1 VILRLAV
8 AELRHRPGRALFLLG
23 GYALGVAV
31 MVVLLAVGEAML
43 EQSRDPALVGG
54 GDLVVLPA
62 GMSVEMLRT
71 GGVETLFLGIDN
83 ARFLQREV
91 LEGPRAREDHGIT
104 AASPT
109 LTGRAVELLTPAG
122 PLRAVAHGEIPSRA
136 AAVGAPAGILA
147 GRWEDSPA
155 DRRWTDP
162 TAEELFRE
170 IDRFHLPRGETA
182 LDSTWAEWH
191 YFNVVLDEERWVYA
205 TLMVGGRMAL
215 SGEWGGRVLLT
226 VRDAGGHRSHIRDVP
241 GERIRI
247 DTLSPDLRFDDEAR
261 VAMEGGVYRVRATAG
276 NVRLDLEITPSPR
289 RYFPPA
295 DLGGEALVSGYTV
308 PALHATARGTV
319 CTPACER
326 VEGARAYHDHNWG
339 TWRDVAWEWGTASDE
354 RVSLLYGVV
363 RGPEAPAEG
372 IFAYLVDE
380 RGPRALWRAGEVR
393 VVAWQTARVDG
404 RPVRVPRRMTFE
416 DARQGARVTIEVG
429 AAHVTDLGRERDRYF
444 VQMRG
449 EAVVE
454 EAGREPLRLD
464 GFFETYVDGG
474 GESGGTGGDR

>member
-1 VILRLAV
+1 MIARLAV

-23 GYALGVAV
+23 GYAMGVAV

-62 GMSVEMLRT
+62 GASVEMLRT
-71 GGVETLFLGIDN
+71 GSVETLFLGIDN

-91 LEGPRAREDHGIT
+91 MEGPRARETYGIA
-104 AASPT
+104 AASPM
-109 LTGRAVELLTPAG
+109 LGGRAVELETPAG
-122 PLRAVAHGEIPSRA
+122 VLRAVGHGEIPSRA
-136 AAVGAPAGILA
+136 ASAGAPAGLLA
-147 GRWEDSPA
+147 GRWQDSPA

-162 TAEELFRE
+162 TQEQLFRE

-191 YFNVVLDEERWVYA
+191 YFNVVLDEERWLYA
-205 TLMVGGRMAL
+205 TLMIGGRMAVP
-215 SGEWGGRVLLT
+215 GEWGGRVLLT
-226 VRDAGGHRSHIRDVP
+226 VRSSGLHRSLSRDVP
-241 GERIRI
+241 GERIRF
-247 DTLSPDLRFDDEAR
+247 DTLSPDVRLDEEAWVTMR
-261 VAMEGGVYRVRATAG
+261 DGVYRLRAAAG
-276 NVRLDLEITPSPR
+276 GVLLDLEVTPSPR

-326 VEGARAYHDHNWG
+326 VDGAQAYHDHNWG
-339 TWRDVAWEWGTASDE
+339 TWRDVSWEWGTASDH
-354 RVSLLYGVV
+354 RISLLYGVV

-372 IFAYLVDE
+372 IFAYLVDD
-380 RGPRALWRAGEVR
+380 RGPLALWRAGEVR
-393 VVAWQTARVDG
+393 VAEWQETVVDG
-404 RPVRVPRRMTFE
+404 RRVRVPLRMGFQDE
-416 DARQGARVTIEVG
+416 RQGARVTIEVR
-429 AAHVTDLGRERDRYF
+429 AVHVTDLGRERERYF

-449 EAVVE
+449 TAVVE
-454 EAGREPLRLD
+454 QAGREPVALE

-474 GESGGTGGDR
+474 GSGN